1 MAKATKGTKEYA
13 IEMRDLWLDAQE
25 ALATGKSYKIGTR
38 QLTRA
43 DTSEIQEWIG
53 YWEDKITK
61 FENGRRK
68 KQKMVLGVPRDL

>member
-25 ALATGKSYKIGTR
+25 ALATSKSYKIGTR

-61 FENGRRK
+61 FENGGRK